1 MMTAPLLLV
10 SALILDFPAFERQE
24 IDPHAGNVV
33 YALTV
38 ADVNGD
44 GKPDVCALTEDAI
57 VWYANPTW
65 EKHVILKGAT
75 QRDNVTFQA
84 FDITNN
90 GQLDFAIGAG
100 WNPRDTLTDA
110 PIEWAERLS
119 QDDWKLHRIGGEP
132 TVHRLKLGNVTGAD
146 RPNLVVVPLQ
156 GRCTEGPNWGKGQ
169 GVRTLVYTIPEDPTQ
184 DPWPLEVADDTL
196 HTVHNFQLYDWD
208 GDGRDEIVAAA
219 WEGVFLLKRDDQG
232 NWSKTQLGTGNQETE
247 PFKGASEIKV
257 GHLKDGRKYIAT
269 IEPWHG
275 HQVVVYTSP
284 DSVDDSEETETLWTR
299 RVIDE
304 PISWGHAVWVADLDG
319 DGNEELIIGQ
329 RDPNKEPSD
338 NPEGPGVW
346 VYDPIAGTWPVEFER
361 RNIDNGGVAVE
372 DALAADLNGDGYP
385 EIIAGGRATHNVV
398 IYWNK
403 AVD

>member
-1 MMTAPLLLV
+1 MHAALLTTLFV
-10 SALILDFPAFERQE
+10 SVLPPEFPAFDRQE

-75 QRDNVTFQA
+75 ERDNVTFQA
-84 FDITNN
+84 FDLTRN
-90 GQLDFAIGAG
+90 GRIDFALGAG
-100 WNPRDTLTDA
+100 WNPRDTNTDA
-110 PIEWAERLS
+110 PIEWAE
-119 QDDWKLHRIGGEP
+119 QAAEGAWKLHPIGGEP
-132 TVHRLKLGNVTGAD
+132 TVHRLRFGHVKGEI

-156 GRCTEGPNWGKGQ
+156 GRSTGGPNWGQGQ
-169 GVRTLVYTIPEDPTQ
+169 GVRILVYSIPDDPTK
-184 DPWPLEVADDTL
+184 DPWPLEVADDSL

-208 GDGRDEIVAAA
+208 GDGREEILAAA
-219 WEGVFLLKRDDQG
+219 WEGVFLLQRDDQG
-232 NWSKTQLGTGNQETE
+232 KWSRTQIGTGNQETE

-257 GHLKDGRKYIAT
+257 GHLRDGRKYIAT

-275 HQVVVYTSP
+275 HQVVVYTAP
-284 DSVDDSEETETLWTR
+284 DSGEGLWTR

-304 PISWGHAVWVADLDG
+304 PISWGHAIWVADLDG
-319 DGNEELIIGQ
+319 DGDEELIIGQ

-338 NPEGPGVW
+338 NPVGPGVW
-346 VYDPIAGTWPVEFER
+346 VYDPIAGTWPVEFQR
-361 RNIDNGGVAVE
+361 HNIDDGGVAVE
-372 DALAADLNGDGYP
+372 DALAADLNGNGRP
-385 EIIAGGRATHNVV
+385 EIIAGGRASHNVV
-398 IYWNK
+398 IYWNQG
-403 AVD
+403 ADGS